1 MEYVEGGGYWS
12 NSLLKQNLR
21 MWGIEATYLS
31 SVIGFSGVYN
41 SIKWGLNAIK
51 AGLVGTLGLAGT
63 VLSWYVSWKVGTF
76 IEEIATA
83 LDRGIGIE
91 FYWGVTGPCL
101 YAS

>member
-12 NSLLKQNLR
+12 NSVLKENLM
-21 MWGIEATYLS
+21 MWGIEATYLA
-31 SVIGFSGVYN
+31 SVVGFSRVYN
-41 SIKWGLNAIK
+41 AIKWGLNAIK
-51 AGLVGTLGLAGT
+51 LGLVGTLGLAGK
-63 VLSWYVSWKVGTF
+63 VLYWYVSWKVGTF
-76 IEEIATA
+76 IDEIATA